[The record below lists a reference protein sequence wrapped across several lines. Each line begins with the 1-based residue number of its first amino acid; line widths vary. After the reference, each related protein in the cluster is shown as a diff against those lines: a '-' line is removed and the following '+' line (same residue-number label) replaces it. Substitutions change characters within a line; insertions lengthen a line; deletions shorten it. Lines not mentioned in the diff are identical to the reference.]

1 MIVKENEKLRNTIFA
16 KIMWFDLQFILVI
29 FVLNM
34 HNSFLFSLFIIYNV
48 KWVGEFCLEP
58 NYLFFCQLDHD
69 ESKCHVLSID
79 DIRFGLD
86 KYAQF
91 DFYSSTFVAYCNN
104 SPRIELF
111 LHSDTLSWFQ
121 SRQSIFVILNVVCLT
136 KKQHI
141 SFL

>member
-1 MIVKENEKLRNTIFA
+1 M
-16 KIMWFDLQFILVI
+16 
-29 FVLNM
+29 
-34 HNSFLFSLFIIYNV
+34 S
-48 KWVGEFCLEP
+48 EFCLEP

-69 ESKCHVLSID
+69 ESKFHVLSID

-91 DFYSSTFVAYCNN
+91 DFYSSSGRAV
-104 SPRIELF
+104 SPFRHIILIP
-111 LHSDTLSWFQ
+111 
-121 SRQSIFVILNVVCLT
+121 SRQSIFLILNVVCLT

>member
-1 MIVKENEKLRNTIFA
+1 MIVKKSEKLRNTIFA

-48 KWVGEFCLEP
+48 KWVSEFCLEP

-69 ESKCHVLSID
+69 ESKFHVLSID

-91 DFYSSTFVAYCNN
+91 DFYSSSGRAV
-104 SPRIELF
+104 SPLGHIILIPI
-111 LHSDTLSWFQ
+111 Q
-121 SRQSIFVILNVVCLT
+121 AVNIFNP
-136 KKQHI
+136 
-141 SFL
+141 